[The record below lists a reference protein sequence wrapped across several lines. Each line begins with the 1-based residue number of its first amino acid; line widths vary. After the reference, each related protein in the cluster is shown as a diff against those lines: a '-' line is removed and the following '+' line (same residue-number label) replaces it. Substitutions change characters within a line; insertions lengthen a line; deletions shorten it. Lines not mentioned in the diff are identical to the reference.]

1 MGGMMAAMGSLL
13 GHILKLN
20 GRLVAMTVQYPS
32 APRDGFQLSGGD
44 VMVGASTLDAVGT
57 GEQRAAEGG
66 CGLVRHLTWA
76 TTGSTAAASKPAPSA
91 ARLGGQLAF
100 GATTELVFEGS
111 DRVA

>member
-1 MGGMMAAMGSLL
+1 MMAAMGSLL

-57 GEQRAAEGG
+57 GEQRAAEGRLRIGQALDVGYDGFYG
-66 CGLVRHLTWA
+66 C
-76 TTGSTAAASKPAPSA
+76 S
-91 ARLGGQLAF
+91 Q
-100 GATTELVFEGS
+100 
-111 DRVA
+111 